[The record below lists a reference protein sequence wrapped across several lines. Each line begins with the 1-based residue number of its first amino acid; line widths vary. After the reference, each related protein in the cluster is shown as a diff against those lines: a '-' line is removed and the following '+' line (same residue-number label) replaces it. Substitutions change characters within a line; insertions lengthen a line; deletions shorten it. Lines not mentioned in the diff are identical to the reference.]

1 MGTAAW
7 IIPISSVIAFMIV
20 ALGRNASRKLPLIT
34 LTATIVG
41 FIAFVFVANT
51 LLQDGTLSFEITWLE
66 TKEAILMWGI
76 TLDPLTVTMLGLI
89 TLTAAGVQLYSL
101 VYMENDPRFNW
112 YFAVHS
118 LFLAAMI
125 TLVLANNLIL
135 IYIAW

>member
-51 LLQDGTLSFEITWLE
+51 LLQDGTLSFEITWQE

-89 TLTAAGVQLYSL
+89 T
-101 VYMENDPRFNW
+101 
-112 YFAVHS
+112 
-118 LFLAAMI
+118 
-125 TLVLANNLIL
+125 
-135 IYIAW
+135 